1 MYTKQLLEDINQV
14 INPAFIRAIDF
25 KKLNEAIENN
35 QMIDL
40 SLLTEEAE
48 TSIKKSLMRILGRK
62 VIPAVMLGAALLATG
77 NASARCTSSDSNS
90 QQSTASQQS
99 TLKTRCFTPQA
110 VKEITAYERDTLSK
124 VPRADRNFFYISSAK
139 PVLIDK
145 KPVFVDSGK
154 DDIYAAE
161 VKSKAGTYYALLDT
175 YDKEGVF
182 LIVPDFEE
190 KSLYLLSN
198 KKQWNSKGDAIT
210 SWTLVT
216 TEKFSSV
223 GPITKKYLGYL
234 ELVVGSGLSF
244 EDFFKQK
251 QEPEK
256 KLKTRGLQIK

>member
-1 MYTKQLLEDINQV
+1 MYSKQLLEDVNKIV
-14 INPAFIRAIDF
+14 NPAFVRAIDF
-25 KKLNEAIENN
+25 DKLNEAIENN
-35 QMIDL
+35 QLIDL
-40 SLLTEEAE
+40 DLLIEEAE
-48 TSIKKSLMRILGRK
+48 TSIKKTLMRILGRK

-77 NASARCTSSDSNS
+77 NASARCTSADQNDGRGTV
-90 QQSTASQQS
+90 QHRCL
-99 TLKTRCFTPQA
+99 TLQA

-256 KLKTRGLQIK
+256 KLKSRGLQIK

>member
-1 MYTKQLLEDINQV
+1 MYSKQLLEDVNKIV
-14 INPAFIRAIDF
+14 NPAFVRAIDF
-25 KKLNEAIENN
+25 DKLNEAIENN
-35 QMIDL
+35 QLIDL
-40 SLLTEEAE
+40 DLLIEEAE
-48 TSIKKSLMRILGRK
+48 TSIKKTLMRILGRK

-77 NASARCTSSDSNS
+77 NASARCTSADQNDGRGTV
-90 QQSTASQQS
+90 QHRCL
-99 TLKTRCFTPQA
+99 TLQA

>member
-1 MYTKQLLEDINQV
+1 
-14 INPAFIRAIDF
+14 
-25 KKLNEAIENN
+25 
-35 QMIDL
+35 
-40 SLLTEEAE
+40 
-48 TSIKKSLMRILGRK
+48 LMRILGRK

-77 NASARCTSSDSNS
+77 NASARCTSADQNDGRGTV
-90 QQSTASQQS
+90 QHRCL
-99 TLKTRCFTPQA
+99 TLQA